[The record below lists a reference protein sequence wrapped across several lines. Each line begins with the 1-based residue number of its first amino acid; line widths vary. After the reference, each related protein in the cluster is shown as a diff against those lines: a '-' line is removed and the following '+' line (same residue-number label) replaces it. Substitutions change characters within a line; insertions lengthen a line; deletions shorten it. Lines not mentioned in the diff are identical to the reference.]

1 MRISDWSSDV
11 CSSDLKHYIDRGA
24 TAEDL
29 AKRFGITTRFVEQ
42 RVRLAELARPVFEAL
57 AAGEI
62 TLGVAQAYAV
72 TPDVERQARVFESMA
87 RSYYGNSPENIRRAI
102 LNGSI
107 KATDAKARFVGR
119 DGYVAAGGRVERG
132 LVGSDAYATWVDV
145 DLIEDLAGQKLA
157 AAEIGRAHV

>member
-1 MRISDWSSDV
+1 MNPADECV
-11 CSSDLKHYIDRGA
+11 AFKHYIDRGA

-72 TPDVERQARVFESMA
+72 TPDVERQARV
-87 RSYYGNSPENIRRAI
+87 RSEEHTSELQSLMRI
-102 LNGSI
+102 
-107 KATDAKARFVGR
+107 
-119 DGYVAAGGRVERG
+119 
-132 LVGSDAYATWVDV
+132 AYAVFC
-145 DLIEDLAGQKLA
+145 LQKKKHIN
-157 AAEIGRAHV
+157 EQKRAPS

>member
-1 MRISDWSSDV
+1 MNPADECV
-11 CSSDLKHYIDRGA
+11 AFKHYIDRGA

-62 TLGVAQAYAV
+62 TPGAAQAYAV

-87 RSYYGNSPENIRRAI
+87 RSYYGNSPENLRPAI
-102 LNGSI
+102 LHGRI
-107 KATDAKARFVGR
+107 QATEDKARFVR
-119 DGYVAAGGRVERG
+119 RV
-132 LVGSDAYATWVDV
+132 S
-145 DLIEDLAGQKLA
+145 
-157 AAEIGRAHV
+157 